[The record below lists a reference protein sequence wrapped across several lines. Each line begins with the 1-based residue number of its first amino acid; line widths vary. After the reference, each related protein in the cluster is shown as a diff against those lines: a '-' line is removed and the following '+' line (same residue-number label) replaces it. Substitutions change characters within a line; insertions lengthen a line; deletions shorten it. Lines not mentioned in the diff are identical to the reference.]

1 MCQYG
6 TVFVRTI
13 DVTGAKHHLPAGSH
27 AAGREEN
34 VVITVALVQFR
45 PFARAV
51 MFVSVEDDAGRT
63 DDLGS
68 VSAQLADG
76 DDAFQPGAAAGVC
89 VCQVDFA
96 VLIPNGAGISFTST
110 GLLHGPSARDDFTM
124 NMPWSGSPQKI

>member
-68 VSAQLADG
+68 VSALLADG

-89 VCQVDFA
+89 V
-96 VLIPNGAGISFTST
+96 
-110 GLLHGPSARDDFTM
+110 
-124 NMPWSGSPQKI
+124 